1 MFSHSGGYHYYCT
14 CKFKCGNITL
24 PLLFSLKIDK
34 NSATQT
40 ECGVIGAGV
49 STTGLPLVPVKVKC
63 AGSFRVVLTYAFLDP
78 GSNTTFCSNELL
90 EQLGITGKKTTLSL
104 TTLQNVQQTTRCSV
118 TSLEVWDLNEENLL
132 ELPTVFST
140 ERLPVDRSSI
150 PLQKDVDRWPH
161 LRNVNVQKIDAAVG
175 LLIGNDVPKALEP
188 KEVRESSGKGPYAV
202 RTVFGWTINGPLGR
216 NKTAR
221 RRANFIRS
229 DHDLNEQFQTFC
241 NMEFNDSVYDTKLE
255 MSVEDSRALGM
266 MEGSVQLKDEHYEVA
281 LPWKNFPPR
290 LPNNRPL
297 AEHRLNLL
305 KKRLL
310 KDPQLLSK
318 YSEFMDN
325 MLSRKY
331 VRKVPESSINQ
342 PKLPLWYLPHHPV
355 INPNKPSKIC
365 VVFDCAVVFRGTSLN
380 SQLLQ
385 GPDLTNSLVGVL
397 IRFRTDPVALIADI
411 EAMFHQVRV
420 TPSDYDA
427 LRFLWWHQNDL
438 DKEPQEFQM
447 MVHLFGAT
455 SSPSCANFALR
466 RTAEDNSDDFGA
478 EISDIVKRNFY
489 VDDCLKSVKDDEVG
503 IKTETTIPRLELSA
517 AVVATRLDKMI
528 RNEIDIEIHAPIF
541 WTDST
546 CVLGYLNNTSKR
558 FQTFVANRV
567 ATIHETTTP
576 EQWRHVTSEENPA
589 DDASRGLSA
598 DSLLRSNRWLNGP
611 EFLWKPENY
620 WPCQINLAV
629 AVSDDDPEVKK
640 NAKPSLLKI
649 VHTPQLKELSRDFR
663 HGRS

>member
-1 MFSHSGGYHYYCT
+1 MDPEEGYLKAKKLLKDNYGQNYKIAAAYVDRITQASPIKAEDGVGLQKYSVLLASCRNTLKEIGYISRVENPEKRVPSGRLKFVRKRGLCDNCLFQGHVAKSCPKPSFCKVAGCQFKHSTYLHPRSGDSGVD
-14 CKFKCGNITL
+14 KSCGPDSPNESTDR
-24 PLLFSLKIDK
+24 SGDEGCA
-34 NSATQT
+34 NNGARNGCVSATQT

-118 TSLEVWDLNEENLL
+118 TSLEVWDLNEENLV

-161 LRNVNVQKIDAAVG
+161 LRNVNVQEIDAAVG

-188 KEVRESSGKGPYAV
+188 KEVRESSGAGPYAV

-221 RRANFIRS
+221 RCANFIRS

-266 MEGSVQLKDEHYEVA
+266 MEGSVQLKDGHYEVA

-331 VRKVPESSINQ
+331 ARKVPESSITQ

-355 INPNKPSKIC
+355 INSNKPSKIR
-365 VVFDCAVVFRGTSLN
+365 VVFDCAAVFRGTSLN

-397 IRFRTDPVALIADI
+397 IRFRTDPVALMADI

-438 DKEPQEFQM
+438 DKNPK
-447 MVHLFGAT
+447 
-455 SSPSCANFALR
+455 
-466 RTAEDNSDDFGA
+466 NS
-478 EISDIVKRNFY
+478 R
-489 VDDCLKSVKDDEVG
+489 
-503 IKTETTIPRLELSA
+503 
-517 AVVATRLDKMI
+517 
-528 RNEIDIEIHAPIF
+528 
-541 WTDST
+541 
-546 CVLGYLNNTSKR
+546 
-558 FQTFVANRV
+558 
-567 ATIHETTTP
+567 
-576 EQWRHVTSEENPA
+576 
-589 DDASRGLSA
+589 
-598 DSLLRSNRWLNGP
+598 
-611 EFLWKPENY
+611 
-620 WPCQINLAV
+620 
-629 AVSDDDPEVKK
+629 
-640 NAKPSLLKI
+640 
-649 VHTPQLKELSRDFR
+649 
-663 HGRS
+663 